1 MQYKVLKVI
10 HNHKN
15 LKCFEGYQQAKTFFS
30 TFGANTI
37 TMKRILLI
45 VLALISFNITSNA
58 QQNDFL
64 NDLINLWN
72 NKKFD
77 KVFLPLKEYK
87 ESNKIS
93 GDFEIDYMIA
103 TSASRSN
110 QSPSIVSA
118 LFADLT
124 AGYTFK
130 SADED
135 YVQKQATPA
144 RYEAGKNPRMDN
156 EYIANRGK
164 AGDKTSADVP
174 KPLGKIELQKIE
186 AQKQADVKKKEAAE
200 LAEKKKKEAADLA
213 QKKKLE
219 AEAKKA
225 AAKMKADSI
234 AAAKTKAIA
243 SVADSAAKTETQEI
257 TDYNNPAPVDKKT
270 DAKKTDA
277 KTAATTAKKEDGKK
291 TTTTVANTKDK
302 MVANTKDKSV
312 TKNNDDI
319 IRKPGVTQIVKGDR
333 IITVKAGY
341 TYIVRTD
348 SIFEMPPPTA
358 KKPMGSVASPVKK

>member
-1 MQYKVLKVI
+1 M
-10 HNHKN
+10 
-15 LKCFEGYQQAKTFFS
+15 C
-30 TFGANTI
+30 
-37 TMKRILLI
+37 
-45 VLALISFNITSNA
+45 ALIGLNIAANA

-72 NKKFD
+72 NKKYD
-77 KVFLPLKEYK
+77 KVYLPLKEYK
-87 ESNKIS
+87 EQNKIS

-110 QSPSIVSA
+110 MPASVVSA

-124 AGYTFK
+124 ASYTFK
-130 SADED
+130 SADEE

-144 RYEAGKNPRMDN
+144 KYEKGKNPRMDN

-164 AGDKTSADVP
+164 AGDKSSADVP
-174 KPLGKIELQKIE
+174 KPLGKVELQKIE
-186 AQKQADVKKKEAAE
+186 AQKIAEQKKAEAAKIAEQKKKEAAE
-200 LAEKKKKEAADLA
+200 LA

-234 AAAKTKAIA
+234 A
-243 SVADSAAKTETQEI
+243 
-257 TDYNNPAPVDKKT
+257 DYNNTSPADKKA
-270 DAKKTDA
+270 DAKKPDTKADA
-277 KTAATTAKKEDGKK
+277 KTATTSKKEDGKK
-291 TTTTVANTKDK
+291 LVAGGMNPKDK
-302 MVANTKDKSV
+302 TPLSPKDK
-312 TKNNDDI
+312 TMGAKGNDDI

-333 IITVKAGY
+333 VITVKAGY

-348 SIFEMPPPTA
+348 SIFEMPPPA
-358 KKPMGSVASPVKK
+358 ARKPMGAVAVPVKK